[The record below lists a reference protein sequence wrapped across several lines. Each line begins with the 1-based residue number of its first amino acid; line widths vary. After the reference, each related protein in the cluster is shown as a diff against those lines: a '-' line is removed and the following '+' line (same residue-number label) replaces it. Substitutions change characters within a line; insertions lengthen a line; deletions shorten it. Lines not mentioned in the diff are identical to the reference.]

1 MLPSLACLSLKA
13 HPIDVGYDEA
23 DPPEV
28 ALDHLLKSVVVEP
41 VNDPWES
48 DKGFRMRTKNP
59 EPGHEVG
66 EHKLFGMPE
75 FAPGTDHGGHFWLEC
90 VECIVVPEDDAKKG
104 KVKSQIT
111 LALYSKGS
119 DDSYDRQ
126 DFNAML
132 NSLAPGFEAPLLFKV
147 DIKGTPKCTNNPFG
161 TRQRMLKQV
170 AFAARK
176 LVTNAVMYST
186 EAESD

>member
-23 DPPEV
+23 DTPEV

-48 DKGFRMRTKNP
+48 DRGFRMRTKDP

-66 EHKLFGMPE
+66 AELFGMPE
-75 FAPGTDHGGHFWLEC
+75 SAPGTDHGGRFWLEC
-90 VECIVVPEDDAKKG
+90 VECIVVPEDGAKKG

-111 LALYSKGS
+111 LALCSKGS
-119 DDSYDRQ
+119 ADSYDRQ
-126 DFNAML
+126 DFNDML
-132 NSLAPGFEAPLLFKV
+132 DSLASGFKAPLLFKV
-147 DIKGTPKCTNNPFG
+147 DTNGTPKCTNNPFG
-161 TRQRMLKQV
+161 TRQKMLKQV
-170 AFAARK
+170 AFAARQ